1 MFSCDPSGSCVVD
14 EMCLSEAFD
23 KVHRKGLICKL
34 QELGILEVFWNYVK
48 ATWMFSCKGHC

>member
-34 QELGILEVFWNYVK
+34 QELGILEASWNYVK
-48 ATWMFSCKGHC
+48 AT